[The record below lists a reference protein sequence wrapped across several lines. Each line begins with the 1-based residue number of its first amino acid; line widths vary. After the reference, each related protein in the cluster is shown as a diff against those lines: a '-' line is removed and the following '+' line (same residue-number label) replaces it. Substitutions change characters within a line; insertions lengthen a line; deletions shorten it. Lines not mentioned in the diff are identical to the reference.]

1 MDNQFILQAKRGIN
15 GGSVFVKWNTE
26 TKRYY
31 VGNTASTAVSNT
43 NGLNMYGVTNKEVR
57 QTARLLA
64 NRGYT
69 EFNPTWGNGI
79 DTYGDIREAGL

>member
-1 MDNQFILQAKRGIN
+1 M
-15 GGSVFVKWNTE
+15 FVKWNTE

-43 NGLNMYGVTNKEVR
+43 NGLNMYGVTNKEVE
-57 QTARLLA
+57 QTARLLEA
-64 NRGYT
+64 RGYI
-69 EFNPTWGNGI
+69 ELRPNWGKGI